1 MSVAAYQKAHQNTE
15 GPKQTEY
22 RAFALFTR
30 AMEEVG
36 EEDHVGR
43 VKAVANNRQLWL
55 TLQRDLSSEEN
66 GLPLA
71 LKGQLLSIALWV
83 GRYSSQAMR
92 GEAELAPLIT
102 VNKQIMEGLKPATAN
117 QQPRSEAAQSS

>member
-1 MSVAAYQKAHQNTE
+1 MSVAAYQKVNQNTE
-15 GPKQTEY
+15 DPKQTEY

-30 AMEEVG
+30 AMEAVG
-36 EEDHVGR
+36 EQDHVGR

-55 TLQRDLSSEEN
+55 TLQRDLSSDDN
-66 GLPLA
+66 ALPLA

-102 VNKQIMEGLKPATAN
+102 VNKQIMEGLKPTAAAHQSAN
-117 QQPRSEAAQSS
+117 EAVR

>member
-1 MSVAAYQKAHQNTE
+1 MSVAAYQKANQNTE
-15 GPKQTEY
+15 DPRLTEY

-55 TLQRDLSSEEN
+55 TLQRDLTSEGN
-66 GLPLA
+66 ALPLA
-71 LKGQLLSIALWV
+71 LKGQLLSIAIWV
-83 GRYSSQAMR
+83 GRYSGKAMR
-92 GEAELAPLIT
+92 GEADLSPLIT
-102 VNKQIMEGLKPATAN
+102 VNKQIMEGLKPSTVV
-117 QQPRSEAAQSS
+117 P

>member
-1 MSVAAYQKAHQNTE
+1 MSVAAYQKVNQNTE
-15 GPKQTEY
+15 DPKQTEY

-30 AMEEVG
+30 AMEAVG
-36 EEDHVGR
+36 EQDHVGR

-55 TLQRDLSSEEN
+55 TLQRDLSSDDN
-66 GLPLA
+66 ALPLA

-102 VNKQIMEGLKPATAN
+102 VNKQIMEGLKPAAAAHQSAN
-117 QQPRSEAAQSS
+117 EAVR